1 MIARL
6 DPRILVGAVVVI
18 LVAGI
23 FLAFGGGSDNRTV
36 TAHFASAVSIYK
48 GSDVE
53 VMGVRIGRVTAVV
66 PEGDTVRVD
75 MEYDGKYKLPRDVKA
90 AIVTPTLVA
99 DRFVQLAPAYGGGAA
114 LRDGGDIPVAR
125 TAVPVELDRIYSSIG
140 DLTEALGPNGANRT
154 GALSQLLG
162 SSAKALKGNGEL
174 GHQMLANLSRAVQ
187 TFGNSS
193 GDLFR
198 TVDNLAELTGALQAN
213 DKVVGSF
220 MTHLATV
227 SRQLAGERGDL
238 RQALVAISDAVDTVR
253 AFVHDNKHA
262 LVDDIKQLSTTV
274 GVIEKQKD
282 TLATVL
288 QLAPLGLGN
297 LTDAFDEKTGTVG
310 IRLQAGPT
318 LLDFGNILC
327 NTIKINQMPGAG
339 QACTL
344 LKALLPNL
352 GTLDSGGG
360 PGLPSGSGPGTGAA
374 TAPRLGSSAP
384 VNGLGALLGLGG
396 AR

>member
-18 LVAGI
+18 LVAAL
-23 FLAFGGGSDNRTV
+23 FLAFSGGSENRTV
-36 TAHFASAVSIYK
+36 TAHFSQAISIYK

-75 MEYDGKYKLPRDVKA
+75 MEYDGKYKLPADVKA

-99 DRFVQLAPAYGGGAA
+99 DRFVQLAPAYGGGPTM
-114 LRDGGDIPVAR
+114 RDGGDIPVAH

-140 DLTEALGPNGANRT
+140 DLTEALGPNGANKT
-154 GALSQLLG
+154 GALSQLLTAG
-162 SSAKALKGNGEL
+162 AKALKGNGQVGNE
-174 GHQMLANLSRAVQ
+174 MLSNLSQAVQ
-187 TFGNSS
+187 TFGNGS
-193 GDLFR
+193 GDLFK
-198 TVDNLAELTGALQAN
+198 TVDNLAELTSTLQAN

-220 MTHLATV
+220 MTHLASV
-227 SRQLAGERGDL
+227 SQQLAGERGDL
-238 RQALVAISDAVDTVR
+238 RQALVAISDAVGTVR
-253 AFVHDNKHA
+253 QFVHDNKHA
-262 LVDDIKQLSTTV
+262 LTDDIKQLSTTI

-282 TLATVL
+282 TLGKVL

-297 LTDAFDEKTGTVG
+297 LTEAFDEKTGTVG

-318 LLDFGNILC
+318 LLDFGNMLC
-327 NTIKINQMPGAG
+327 NVIKVNQMPGAD

-352 GTLDSGGG
+352 ATVDSGGQ
-360 PGLPSGSGPGTGAA
+360 PGLPSGTSGSADA
-374 TAPRLGSSAP
+374 RLGSAAP
-384 VNGLGALLGLGG
+384 LNGLGALLGLGG
-396 AR
+396 PQ